1 MADSDSSRSDAR
13 VVRHE
18 PSPAGLFARLR
29 WLLANLEVSRFSCM
43 EFPDVH
49 RSEEHTSE
57 LQSLRHLVC
66 RHLLEKKKH
75 MNDLQSLRHLV
86 CRLLLETKKLRCL

>member
-1 MADSDSSRSDAR
+1 MFGNFIGTMADSDSSRSDAR

-18 PSPAGLFARLR
+18 PSPAGLFACLR

-49 RSEEHTSE
+49 GVYDYAGPISHSR
-57 LQSLRHLVC
+57 
-66 RHLLEKKKH
+66 
-75 MNDLQSLRHLV
+75 
-86 CRLLLETKKLRCL
+86 